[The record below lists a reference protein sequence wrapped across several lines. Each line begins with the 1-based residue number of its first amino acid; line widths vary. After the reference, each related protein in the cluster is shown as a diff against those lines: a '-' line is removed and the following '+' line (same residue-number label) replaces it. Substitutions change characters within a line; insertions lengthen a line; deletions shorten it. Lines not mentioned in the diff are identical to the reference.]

1 VFGQATE
8 YAVAALAFLGGRNG
22 APVLVREIAE
32 ATSVPGPYLGKIVHV
47 LAHRH
52 LVSTRRGPGGGV
64 SLAREPH
71 QISLFDVC
79 RALDDPLTEDRC
91 MLSHQECST
100 ERSCPAH
107 SFCRTYRTEQF
118 AFLQRTTLID
128 IIEFEARRRGDDVGA
143 AGV

>member
-1 VFGQATE
+1 VLGQATE
-8 YAVAALAFLGGRNG
+8 YAVAALAFLGSRNG
-22 APVLVREIAE
+22 APILVREIAE
-32 ATSVPGPYLGKIVHV
+32 STSVPGPYLAKIVNV

-64 SLAREPH
+64 SLARAPH

-91 MLSHQECST
+91 MLSHQACST

-107 SFCRTYRTEQF
+107 TFCRTYRTEQF
-118 AFLQRTTLID
+118 AFLQRTTLVD
-128 IIEFEARRRGDDVGA
+128 IMEFDARRRGDDISA
-143 AGV
+143 AEV